1 MNFQLT
7 ATSSRGNSDV
17 IDATGVTLTTLHYED
32 WFSSTAS
39 ATVAGRPVQIK
50 TRNIWQSNFDILIG
64 GIDRGDLMSNWKGHI
79 IIKFVA
85 ENGVPCSFLLKAK
98 GFWQQHF
105 VLENEQ
111 GASVL
116 EMHPSFKWQ
125 NMHYNYAVQFPENEF
140 SPFDRQL
147 LLVTCGA
154 QSVHDDD
161 GRGCGLIKFMTVPT
175 LSSGSSIYLQN
186 RIYS

>member
-7 ATSSRGNSDV
+7 ATSSQGSFDV
-17 IDATGVTLTTLHYED
+17 IDVTGVTLTTLHYEN

-39 ATVAGRPVQIK
+39 ATIAGRPVQIK
-50 TRNIWQSNFDILIG
+50 SRNIWQSNFDIFID
-64 GIDRGDLMSNWKGHI
+64 GIDRGDLTFNWKGHI
-79 IIKFVA
+79 IIKFTA
-85 ENGVPCSFLLKAK
+85 ESGTTRSFLLKAK

-116 EMHPSFKWQ
+116 EMHPAFKWQ
-125 NMHYNYAVQFPENEF
+125 KMHYNYGVQFPENEF

-147 LLVTCGA
+147 LLLTCGYGA
-154 QSVHDDD
+154 N
-161 GRGCGLIKFMTVPT
+161 LYMTMMAAAV
-175 LSSGSSIYLQN
+175 
-186 RIYS
+186 